1 LKFLYCYTKGALR
14 MERNTLTLDEEAES
28 ICRWG
33 AARAGVIVVVPV
45 AGVIALMANEV
56 YMIIRIA
63 GIYGVKINESAA
75 TAFIGAMGGAFVGQA
90 LALMIPFP
98 PMQIPI
104 AIGVTYA
111 IGKTAQAWIRDGMP
125 ADMTKYKD
133 TFESFKAEAK
143 NIVNELSIH
152 PFKSKPLG
160 DEKRDFSR

>member
-1 LKFLYCYTKGALR
+1 MQTEKNI
-14 MERNTLTLDEEAES
+14 EIIDEEVES

-45 AGVIALMANEV
+45 VGVIALMANEV

-63 GIYGVKINESAA
+63 GVYGVKINESAA
-75 TAFIGAMGGAFVGQA
+75 TAFIGAMGGAFAGQA

-104 AIGVTYA
+104 GICVTYA

-125 ADMTKYKD
+125 ADVTQYKD
-133 TFESFKAEAK
+133 IFESFKQEAK
-143 NIVNELSIH
+143 SIVGELSKC
-152 PFKSKPLG
+152 PLKDKPLG
-160 DEKRDFSR
+160 DEKQDFPR